1 MTADVGWHRSAR
13 IGASLAVKVDVVVTV
28 RTEAAS

>member
-1 MTADVGWHRSAR
+1 MTADVGLHLSAP
-13 IGASLAVKVDVVVTV
+13 IGASPAVMVDVVVTV